1 MDRRTFMGR
10 LGAVGALAVVGGT
23 TGLEALSLPVPGP
36 FGGRVGI
43 PRERIGLQLYTV
55 RDLMAES
62 VEATLEFVAQV
73 GYREVEF
80 AGYFDR
86 SARSVRATLD
96 GLGLRAP
103 SMHTD
108 LGGLSGLDEIS
119 EAAQE
124 IGHEYVVVAWIPPED
139 RTQLDDYRRIAA
151 LLNDAGERLARS
163 GLQLAFHNH
172 DYVYE
177 RLDGEVPYDVLLE
190 ECDADLVAMQADLF
204 WMIKGGVDPVDYFR
218 AWPGRFPS
226 CHVKDMSADG
236 RMVSVGDGVV
246 DFDRIFESAELAGL
260 KHYFVEHDDPDDS
273 REAITRSF
281 RHLTSGN

>member
-1 MDRRTFMGR
+1 MDRRAFVGR
-10 LGAVGALAVVGGT
+10 LGAVGALTALGRAP
-23 TGLEALSLPVPGP
+23 GLHALSLRRQSSPD
-36 FGGRVGI
+36 I
-43 PRERIGLQLYTV
+43 PLDRIGLQLYTV

-62 VEATLEFVAQV
+62 LEATLQFVAEV

-80 AGYFDR
+80 AGYFGR
-86 SARSVRATLD
+86 SPRAVRMTLD

-108 LGGLSGLDEIS
+108 LGGLSTLDETL

-124 IGHEYVVVAWIPPED
+124 VGHEYVVVAWIPPQD
-139 RTQLDDYRRIAA
+139 RTELDDYRRIADT
-151 LLNDAGERLARS
+151 LNRAGERAARA

-177 RLDGEVPYDVLLE
+177 RMDGEVPYDVLLE

-204 WMIKGGVDPVDYFR
+204 WMRKGGVDPVDYFR

-226 CHVKDMSADG
+226 CHVKDMSAAG
-236 RMVSVGDGVV
+236 EMVAVGDGVM
-246 DFDRIFESAELAGL
+246 DFEQIFRHAELAGL
-260 KHYFVEHDDPDDS
+260 KHYFVEHDDPADS

-281 RHLTSGN
+281 THLTSGN